1 MLGLNSCSTKAQQF
15 CGFLCTFAAKHPN
28 LQPPVNLIQR
38 AHYHTQ
44 RTAINDENGSY
55 TYGQLLQQSGALAS
69 MLLQEQP
76 HLQETRVAFLCT
88 PGFGYVAAQWAV
100 WRAGGIAVPLS
111 AHHPLPEINYILH
124 NCGATI
130 LLYEPVF
137 ETLLAPVLAAG
148 VLRAV
153 CLPASMVSASGNTR
167 LPFVL
172 PKQKAL
178 ILYTSGTTGKPKG
191 VVLTHLNLEAQIMPL
206 IDAWQWQPDD
216 YILHTL
222 PLHHTHG
229 IVNALCCALW
239 QGACC
244 HFLPAFDAAAVWRAF
259 LQLPV
264 TLFMGVPAMYQKLI
278 TYYWQQ
284 TQPMQQLLSAAC
296 SKLRLM
302 VSGSAALPVNVLQ
315 TFQQIS
321 GHTLLERYGMTEI
334 GMALS
339 NPYKGERLPGLVG
352 KPLPGGVTV
361 RITDENNHPLPDGE
375 TGELQV
381 KGDAV
386 FLEYWQNPEA
396 TRQAFTPDGWF
407 KTGDMVRVQEGNY
420 RIAGRISTDIIKTGG
435 YKVSAP
441 EIEEMLRNNPYIAD
455 CAVVAIPH
463 EQWGEAV
470 SAAVVLHTLPLPVP
484 VSEMAAFL
492 RQWCK
497 TQMATYK
504 TPVNWLFLDQLPR
517 NAMGKIVKP
526 HLKQLFLKQ
535 NEG

>member
-1 MLGLNSCSTKAQQF
+1 
-15 CGFLCTFAAKHPN
+15 

-38 AHYHTQ
+38 AQYHTR
-44 RTAINDENGSY
+44 RTAITDESGSY
-55 TYGQLLQQSGALAS
+55 TYGQLLQQSGELAAW
-69 MLLQEQP
+69 LLQGQP
-76 HLQETRVAFLCT
+76 HLNQTRVAFLCA

-111 AHHPLPEINYILH
+111 THHPLPEINYILQ
-124 NCGATI
+124 NSGATV
-130 LLYEPVF
+130 LLYEPLF
-137 ETLLAPVLAAG
+137 ETLLAPVLESG
-148 VLRAV
+148 LLRAV
-153 CLPASMVSASGNTR
+153 CLPASMIAVSDNIL
-167 LPFVL
+167 LPFVH
-172 PKQKAL
+172 PNQQAL

-191 VVLTHLNLEAQIMPL
+191 VVLTHRNLEAQIIPL

-259 LQLPV
+259 LHFPV

-278 TYYWQQ
+278 DRYLQQ
-284 TQPMQQLLSAAC
+284 PPPVQQQLSAAC
-296 SKLRLM
+296 RKLRLM
-302 VSGSAALPVNVLQ
+302 VSGSAALPVSVLQ
-315 TFQQIS
+315 TFEQIS
-321 GHTLLERYGMTEI
+321 SHTLLERYGMTEI

-339 NPYKGERLPGLVG
+339 NPYRGIRLPGMVG
-352 KPLPGGVTV
+352 KPLAGGLQV
-361 RITDENNHPLPDGE
+361 RVVKDHNIIVAEGE

-386 FLEYWQNPEA
+386 FVEYWQNTEA

-407 KTGDMVRVQEGNY
+407 KTGDVVQVQEGNY

-435 YKVSAP
+435 YKVSAL
-441 EIEEMLRNNPYIAD
+441 EIEEVLRTHPYIAD
-455 CAVVAIPH
+455 CAVVALPD
-463 EQWGEAV
+463 ENWGEAV
-470 SAAVVLHTLPLPVP
+470 SVAVVLKPGPLPVP
-484 VSEMAAFL
+484 RNQLPAFL

-504 TPVNWLFLDQLPR
+504 TPVNWLFIDQLPR

-526 HLKQLFLKQ
+526 QLKQLFLKDI
-535 NEG
+535 EG